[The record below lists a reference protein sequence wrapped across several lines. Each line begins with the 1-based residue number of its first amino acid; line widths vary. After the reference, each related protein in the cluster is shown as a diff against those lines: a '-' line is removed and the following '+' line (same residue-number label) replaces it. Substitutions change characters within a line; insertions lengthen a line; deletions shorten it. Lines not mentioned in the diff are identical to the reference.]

1 MCIFTLSS
9 GFTCKTLYFSVN
21 FVNSRFLAQVALD
34 KVGGIINV
42 FSVSYFESEERMMEL
57 LFLINILAH
66 FAGEEVF

>member
-1 MCIFTLSS
+1 M
-9 GFTCKTLYFSVN
+9 
-21 FVNSRFLAQVALD
+21 NSRFLAQVALD